1 MNDIVRGN
9 TAAQLKEASDGIDP
23 DYRRIAAAVWRRRR
37 ILWSQARVLVMNP
50 LLSRFCFARAWAMS
64 DSRYGYSG
72 IRASIES
79 RACDPNLLNC

>member
-37 ILWSQARVLVMNP
+37 ILWSQARVLVIERP
-50 LLSRFCFARAWAMS
+50 LRSFYFGC
-64 DSRYGYSG
+64 
-72 IRASIES
+72 
-79 RACDPNLLNC
+79 